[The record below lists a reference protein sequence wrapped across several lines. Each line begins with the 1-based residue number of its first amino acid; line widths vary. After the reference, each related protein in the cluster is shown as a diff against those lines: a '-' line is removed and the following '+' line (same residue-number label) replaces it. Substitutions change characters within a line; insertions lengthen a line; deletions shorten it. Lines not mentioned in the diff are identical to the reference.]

1 MIEFHIINQKNKL
14 ILHHYNSMIRR
25 SNDVKLFLSIMNL
38 IQNCGEKLK
47 LKNYP
52 PIALL
57 FCQKIA

>member
-1 MIEFHIINQKNKL
+1 
-14 ILHHYNSMIRR
+14 MIRR